1 MKTKYLIIFVSSL
14 LLLLSTYWAYSYP
27 YTASWV
33 GSACYFVL
41 TLLFLQR
48 YDDGHHTSAIA
59 WCVLAGRLLPELPF
73 RILYPTTLFADFYIT
88 ALTIASV
95 VLAATYHRYRYGVVL
110 VLSTVIMVL
119 LNTLGYDAWRVVA
132 GH

>member
-1 MKTKYLIIFVSSL
+1 MKIKYLIVFVSSL
-14 LLLLSTYWAYSYP
+14 LLLLATYWTYSNP
-27 YTASWV
+27 FSASWV

-48 YDDGHHTSAIA
+48 YDDGHHTSAIT
-59 WCVLAGRLLPELPF
+59 WCVLSGRLLPELPF

-110 VLSTVIMVL
+110 VLSTVIMIL